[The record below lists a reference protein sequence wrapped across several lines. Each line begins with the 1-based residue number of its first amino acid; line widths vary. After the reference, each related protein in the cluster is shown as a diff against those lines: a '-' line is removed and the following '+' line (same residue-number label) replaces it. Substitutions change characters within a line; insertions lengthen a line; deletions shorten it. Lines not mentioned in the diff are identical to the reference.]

1 MQPTSKKPY
10 PNMSADP
17 FKISLRNASK
27 VYEIHGHRVTAVD
40 NVSLEIADSTC
51 TAIVGK
57 SGSGKS
63 TLLHLLSSLERPT
76 TGDVVFNGR
85 NLNDMQDSEVAS
97 MRGSKVGVVFQ
108 MNNLLPEFSALENVQ
123 MPALIGGLAKN
134 ETLDRANQLL
144 DKVGLG
150 HRRHHRPSEMS
161 GGEQQRVAVARAMVM
176 RPRILFADEPTGNL
190 DERTSLEVQDLFFS
204 IVDVF
209 KIGLVMV
216 THDGDLA
223 ARLPSQI
230 RMEDGCITGIDGT
243 A

>member
-1 MQPTSKKPY
+1 
-10 PNMSADP
+10 
-17 FKISLRNASK
+17 
-27 VYEIHGHRVTAVD
+27 
-40 NVSLEIADSTC
+40 
-51 TAIVGK
+51 
-57 SGSGKS
+57 
-63 TLLHLLSSLERPT
+63 
-76 TGDVVFNGR
+76 
-85 NLNDMQDSEVAS
+85 
-97 MRGSKVGVVFQ
+97 

-123 MPALIGGLAKN
+123 MPALIGGLSKA

-161 GGEQQRVAVARAMVM
+161 GREQHRVAVARAMVM

-230 RMEDGCITGIDGT
+230 RMEDGCITGTDGT